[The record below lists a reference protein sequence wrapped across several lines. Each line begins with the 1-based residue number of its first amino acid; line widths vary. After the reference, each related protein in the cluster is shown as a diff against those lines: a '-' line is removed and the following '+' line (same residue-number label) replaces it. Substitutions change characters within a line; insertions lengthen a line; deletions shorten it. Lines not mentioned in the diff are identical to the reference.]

1 MANMN
6 IAVVATSGSESGA
19 TSVVSLAHLVY
30 TLIFRLYSVIPGWAS
45 SRQCKTFSPPFF
57 FFLWWSLFWVSFF
70 CP

>member
-30 TLIFRLYSVIPGWAS
+30 TLIFRVYSVIPGWAS

-57 FFLWWSLFWVSFF
+57 FFGGLFWGLFFF